1 MHRKS
6 NEFDPVTLNFKVY
19 IILKLNELQISDM
32 HTKNNSG
39 CKTKEHYGFKW
50 RYKHSFKELQPWF

>member
-1 MHRKS
+1 MLKTIIWTTLLHRKS

-32 HTKNNSG
+32 HTKN
-39 CKTKEHYGFKW
+39 KW
-50 RYKHSFKELQPWF
+50 L